1 MKKFC
6 VGFVRGGLVLLSK
19 LPLKIHYF
27 MADIFAWFIKKI
39 MKYRSGVIH
48 TNLAR
53 SFPHLKYNELKK
65 ISNDFYTHLGEI
77 IAEAIWF
84 SGSSYKRLY
93 DSGIVTV
100 MNPLVI
106 NAMYESSPSMTVLS
120 THCGTWEIMGGFLGY
135 RTADGNKISFG
146 EKAISVVYKK
156 LTSEVFD
163 EVFARNRVAPLEV
176 VGTECEVESSRI
188 LRFAIEHK
196 NDKRVYIYPTDQAP
210 YWRAGKHPIGMF
222 LNQET
227 NSMLGSA
234 VVAHKLAHS
243 VMYMKMKRVERG
255 RYEMTLIPI
264 CQDASKMKP
273 EDIMRKYYDLLEEEI
288 NETPHNWLWSHKR
301 WK

>member
-1 MKKFC
+1 M
-6 VGFVRGGLVLLSK
+6 
-19 LPLKIHYF
+19 
-27 MADIFAWFIKKI
+27 
-39 MKYRSGVIH
+39 
-48 TNLAR
+48 
-53 SFPHLKYNELKK
+53 
-65 ISNDFYTHLGEI
+65 
-77 IAEAIWF
+77 
-84 SGSSYKRLY
+84 
-93 DSGIVTV
+93 
-100 MNPLVI
+100 
-106 NAMYESSPSMTVLS
+106 
-120 THCGTWEIMGGFLGY
+120 
-135 RTADGNKISFG
+135 
-146 EKAISVVYKK
+146 
-156 LTSEVFD
+156 
-163 EVFARNRVAPLEV
+163 EV